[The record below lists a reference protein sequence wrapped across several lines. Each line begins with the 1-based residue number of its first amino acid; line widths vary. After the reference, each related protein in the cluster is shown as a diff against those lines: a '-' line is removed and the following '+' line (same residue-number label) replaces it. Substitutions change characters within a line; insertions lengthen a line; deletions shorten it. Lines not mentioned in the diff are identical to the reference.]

1 MHENYKEEEKINEEK
16 KENEDVIRMRTMRPW
31 NRNGALTRNGIRIR
45 RMKMLYEGWVED
57 EKDEVEDDKYWMRKM
72 WRMKT

>member
-1 MHENYKEEEKINEEK
+1 
-16 KENEDVIRMRTMRPW
+16 
-31 NRNGALTRNGIRIR
+31 
-45 RMKMLYEGWVED
+45 MLDEGWGED